1 MRVASLFALLALA
14 AGVVLACGDDNGD
27 SGDGASTGA
36 DGRLRV
42 VTSVSPITSLA
53 ENVGGTKIALE
64 GIVPEGTNSHTY
76 EPPVSVVRTLADAD
90 VIIINGLQLEEPLL
104 ELAEA
109 NKKSSAVILQ
119 LGDLTIDPE
128 QYKYDFSFPEAEGKP
143 NPHLWPEPFL
153 ALAYAEHIKDAL
165 VEADAANADY
175 YETNYQALEARIQA
189 LDTAIQ
195 AAIATIP
202 AENRKLLTYH
212 DSWAYFAERYGMTV
226 IGAVQPSDFSE
237 PSAREVAGLIDQIKA
252 QDVPAVFGS
261 EVFPS
266 PVLEQIASEGGAEF
280 VDELRD
286 DDLPGAPGEPLHS
299 YIGLMVQNLRI
310 MAPALGGDA
319 AAMDNVDPSPVFTD
333 GGSTA
338 TYPQ

>member
-1 MRVASLFALLALA
+1 VAGFA
-14 AGVVLACGDDNGD
+14 LACG
-27 SGDGASTGA
+27 GDGDDQAGA
-36 DGRLRV
+36 GDERLRV

-53 ENVGGTKIALE
+53 ENVGGTKIVLE

-90 VIIINGLQLEEPLL
+90 LVITNGLQLEEPLL

-109 NKKSSAVILQ
+109 NKKDGAVILQ
-119 LGDLTIDPE
+119 LGDLTLTPE
-128 QYKYDFSFPEAEGKP
+128 QFKYDFSFPREEGKP

-153 ALAYAEHIKDAL
+153 ALAYAEHIRDAL
-165 VEADAANADY
+165 QEADPANAPY
-175 YETNYQALEARIQA
+175 YGANYAALEARIKA
-189 LDTAIQ
+189 LDEAIQ
-195 AAIATIP
+195 ATIATIP
-202 AENRKLLTYH
+202 AENRVLLTYH
-212 DSWAYFAERYGMTV
+212 DSWAYFADRYGMTV

-237 PSAREVAGLIDQIKA
+237 PSAREVAGLIDQIKER
-252 QDVPAVFGS
+252 DVPAVFGS

-266 PVLEQIASEGGAEF
+266 PVLEQIAAEGGAEF

-286 DDLPGAPGEPLHS
+286 DDLPGAPGYPLHS
-299 YIGLMVQNLRI
+299 YLGLMVQNLRI

-319 AAMDNVDPSPVFTD
+319 SAMDNVDTSLVFTD
-333 GGSTA
+333 GPSAA